1 MGVEW
6 VMYLQSQIFTRIKNE
21 FSSKLKTKYKMKSS
35 NFSTVGSSDTPA
47 VFPFVYVEELPCDP
61 NGEDL
66 ERNTINGLKDY
77 TLQIHVTDNK
87 SQSNAKT
94 VAYEILRIMV
104 KMHFSCRI
112 YPNNTN
118 DNTHSYVLRCSR
130 NIDEG
135 DIL

>member
-1 MGVEW
+1 M
-6 VMYLQSQIFTRIKNE
+6 TA
-21 FSSKLKTKYKMKSS
+21 S

-47 VFPFVYVEELPCDP
+47 VFPFVYVEELPCNP

-66 ERNTINGLKDY
+66 ERCSINGLRDY

-87 SQSNAKT
+87 SQTRAKEI
-94 VAYEILRIMV
+94 AYEVARIMV
-104 KMHFSCRI
+104 KLHFSCRGP
-112 YPNNTN
+112 YPSNTQG
-118 DNTHSYVLRCSR
+118 NTHSYVLRCSR